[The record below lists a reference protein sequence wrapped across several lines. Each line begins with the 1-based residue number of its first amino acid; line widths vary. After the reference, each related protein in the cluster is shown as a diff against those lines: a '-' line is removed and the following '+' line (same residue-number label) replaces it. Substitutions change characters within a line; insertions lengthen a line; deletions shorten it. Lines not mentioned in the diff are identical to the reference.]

1 MENTEEKNL
10 DFNNEKENWTSGK
23 NIFLKTSIALFL
35 IFSMVNSILIYNFIV
50 TLGTI
55 IR

>member
-10 DFNNEKENWTSGK
+10 DFNNEKENWT

-35 IFSMVNSILIYNFIV
+35 IFSMINSILIYNFIV

-55 IR
+55 IK